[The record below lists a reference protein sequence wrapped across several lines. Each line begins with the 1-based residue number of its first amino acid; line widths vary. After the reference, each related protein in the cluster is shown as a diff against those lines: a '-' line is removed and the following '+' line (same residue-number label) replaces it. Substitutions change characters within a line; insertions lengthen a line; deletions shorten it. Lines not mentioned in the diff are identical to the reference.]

1 MRLYAA
7 VFGGGQLRALCVS
20 AVILP
25 FLRVLRFFSDVSS
38 SVKPLPVRRAKLD
51 IRTRNANP
59 TTDWHHRTRA
69 L

>member
-1 MRLYAA
+1 MRLYVA

-38 SVKPLPVRRAKLD
+38 SVNLFPFDEPNWTSALETQTRRRID
-51 IRTRNANP
+51 
-59 TTDWHHRTRA
+59 TTERV